1 MATCPSCGGVI
12 GRDCFNTYDCAQI
25 TEANNIQDQTEP
37 LLALLADAKKA
48 LEWVADNMSVDNPE
62 MQETY
67 ANMADNVISR
77 IKDALPVPPM
87 TEEQRKEFW
96 DDLPF

>member
-1 MATCPSCGGVI
+1 MAICDSCGGVI
-12 GRDCFNTYDCAQI
+12 GRDCFNTYDCARI
-25 TEANNIQDQTEP
+25 TESMNIQDYTEP
-37 LLALLADAKKA
+37 LIELLADAKRS

-67 ANMADNVISR
+67 ANMIDNLIAQ
-77 IKDALPVPPM
+77 IKGVLPSPP
-87 TEEQRKEFW
+87 KEIDQENNFL